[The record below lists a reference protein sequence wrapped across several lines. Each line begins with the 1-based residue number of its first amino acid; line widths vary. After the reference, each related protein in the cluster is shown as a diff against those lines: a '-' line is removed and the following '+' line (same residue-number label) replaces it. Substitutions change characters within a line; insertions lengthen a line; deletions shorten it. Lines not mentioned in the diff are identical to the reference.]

1 MAQYRVE
8 KVHPSQPAAAGK
20 QSAVSAMLSAAP
32 AHLGKR
38 LASCCALILALGA
51 SAIWADERVVVGDFS
66 LGLHAR
72 GAPEGWELSE
82 KSGRASFSLTNVDGL
97 NALVMRSANTSF
109 SIQREVQV
117 DLEQY
122 PILTWKWKVTKLPS
136 GGDFRKTKTDD
147 QAAQLFVALSKT
159 KAIVY
164 LWDTTAPEGL
174 IANAPAPPT
183 MRIKAIV
190 IRSGPSQKG
199 KWITE
204 TRNVYQDYKQLYG
217 GGDKG
222 PLVSGIRIQINSQ
235 HTKTLAESS
244 FADIAFKRN

>member
-1 MAQYRVE
+1 
-8 KVHPSQPAAAGK
+8 
-20 QSAVSAMLSAAP
+20 
-32 AHLGKR
+32 
-38 LASCCALILALGA
+38 
-51 SAIWADERVVVGDFS
+51 VVVGDFS

-109 SIQREVQV
+109 SIQRQVQV

-174 IANAPAPPT
+174 IADAPAPPT

-190 IRSGPSQKG
+190 MRSGPSQTG
-199 KWITE
+199 RWITE

-222 PLVSGIRIQINSQ
+222 PLVSGIRLQINSQ
-235 HTKTLAESS
+235 HTKTLAESA
-244 FADIAFKRN
+244 FAEIAFKKK